1 MVNKN
6 KTIINNKNII
16 QICTPK
22 TKRQRQTK
30 RQSGNNN
37 PSSNNPDTN
46 LYSKNIPSYY
56 SPAYTFPNSSALED
70 EAKRVRFINAMRDPT
85 ATKSPYSL
93 FDSGSNTFPREGN
106 TTGSEQPIQPQISQ
120 SDYFSNPRSL
130 VRPAVRF
137 ASDTSQFSE
146 SAISPI
152 GRDFYDGYRFEEDNR
167 EQQEQ
172 QQTRFGGLD
181 LLPMSSLFGSPFR
194 GSAAIDPHVEQEAQQ
209 EVDDRPIERTD
220 ARFQLPETTR
230 FNSSN
235 KPPIPFTTPFR
246 QPEPMTAQLPDEA
259 IISDEQAQQLADA
272 KDMEEAQALDA
283 ELTTIRKEEER
294 HRTEKLNRE
303 LKESRKRL
311 AGELDRKKAIQTKF
325 KAVTD
330 KLNEF
335 IKTGEKKVKKKSELK
350 EQIIE
355 LLKDETFTEFQ
366 GTRNIGARADAQKIL
381 DFLNEGSKT
390 LIAEMEQIEKD
401 KIELEKHP
409 RNAPASRANLR
420 TLPAAGG
427 GGKVGGAIPAR
438 K

>member
-30 RQSGNNN
+30 RQSGDN
-37 PSSNNPDTN
+37 SGSNNPDTN
-46 LYSKNIPSYY
+46 LYRKNIPSYY
-56 SPAYTFPNSSALED
+56 SPAYTFPNSSALDD
-70 EAKRVRFINAMRDPT
+70 EARRVRFINAMRDPT
-85 ATKSPYSL
+85 STKSPYSL

-106 TTGSEQPIQPQISQ
+106 TTGTEQQVQPQINQ
-120 SDYFSNPRSL
+120 NDYFSNPRSL

-137 ASDTSQFSE
+137 NTSQFSD

-172 QQTRFGGLD
+172 QQTRFGGGLD

-194 GSAAIDPHVEQEAQQ
+194 GSAAIDSHVEQEAPQ

-246 QPEPMTAQLPDEA
+246 QPEPITAQISDEA
-259 IISDEQAQQLADA
+259 IISDEEAQQLADV
-272 KDMEEAQALDA
+272 KDREEAQALDA
-283 ELTTIRKEEER
+283 ELKTIRKEEER
-294 HRTEKLNRE
+294 QRTEKLNRE
-303 LKESRKRL
+303 LKESRERL
-311 AGELDRKKAIQTKF
+311 AKELTRKLEIQKKF
-325 KAVTD
+325 KDVTD
-330 KLNEF
+330 KLHEF
-335 IKTGEKKVKKKSELK
+335 IKTGEKKVQKKSELK
-350 EQIIE
+350 EKIKK
-355 LLKDETFTEFQ
+355 LLGDETFTEFT
-366 GTRNIGARADAQKIL
+366 GNRNIGALADAQKIL
-381 DFLNEGSKT
+381 DFLNQGSASVVEEIKR
-390 LIAEMEQIEKD
+390 IEAD
-401 KIELEKHP
+401 KIELEKHRT
-409 RNAPASRANLR
+409 RNAPAGKANIQ

-427 GGKVGGAIPAR
+427 GGKVGGAIKGR
-438 K
+438 R

>member
-30 RQSGNNN
+30 RQSSDNSG
-37 PSSNNPDTN
+37 SNNPDTN
-46 LYSKNIPSYY
+46 LYRKNIPSYY
-56 SPAYTFPNSSALED
+56 SPAYTFPNSSALDD
-70 EAKRVRFINAMRDPT
+70 EARRVRFINAMRDPT
-85 ATKSPYSL
+85 STKSPYSL

-106 TTGSEQPIQPQISQ
+106 TTGPEQPIQPQISQ
-120 SDYFSNPRSL
+120 SDYFSNPRVL
-130 VRPAVRF
+130 ARPTVRF
-137 ASDTSQFSE
+137 NTSQFSD

-172 QQTRFGGLD
+172 QQTRFGGGLD

-194 GSAAIDPHVEQEAQQ
+194 GSAAIDSHLEQEEQQ
-209 EVDDRPIERTD
+209 ELDERPIERTD
-220 ARFQLPETTR
+220 ARFQIPETTR

-246 QPEPMTAQLPDEA
+246 QPEPITAQISDEA

-272 KDMEEAQALDA
+272 KDREEAQALDA

-294 HRTEKLNRE
+294 QRTEKLNRE
-303 LKESRKRL
+303 LKESRQRL
-311 AGELDRKKAIQTKF
+311 AEKLERKKAIQKKF
-325 KAVTD
+325 KDVTD
-330 KLNEF
+330 KLNEY
-335 IKTGEKKVKKKSELK
+335 IKTGEKKVQKKSK
-350 EQIIE
+350 
-355 LLKDETFTEFQ
+355 LKDEIKDLLGDATFTEFE
-366 GTRNIGARADAQKIL
+366 GTRNIGALADAEKIL
-381 DFLNEGSKT
+381 AFLNKGSKT
-390 LIAEMEQIEKD
+390 LIEEMEQIEKD
-401 KIELEKHP
+401 KIELEKHRT
-409 RNAPASRANLR
+409 RNAPAGKANIQ

-427 GGKVGGAIPAR
+427 GGKVGGAIKGR
-438 K
+438 R